1 MAGPVAREGMCRERS
16 PLPRTIATSRG
27 DGNRDGP
34 RDSKPGDGR
43 RWDRTDETGQAVAH
57 GDTAAPNPEEKPFQ
71 LDRPFQERT
80 HRPAQPASACRAE
93 ARWDLRLARVGREDR
108 SRLRQ
113 ARIDPDH
120 CPQMRHHRQPAGSVR
135 GWQEPGF
142 APPIR
147 DVLREARATLV
158 RVCDLAG
165 RGCHRVPQPGRRD
178 VPLGRLIAC
187 RGLLRGD
194 PDGLVAGDAVAPW
207 PRASAARRSP
217 RSPRNGSARP
227 RSRRPLEGREAPPH
241 RMRARHGL

>member
-1 MAGPVAREGMCRERS
+1 MTGGRTPQFSRRAGPGTAAHDCRERYRAKECVGS
-16 PLPRTIATSRG
+16 DRLWQERSQRPAATTTET
-27 DGNRDGP
+27 D
-34 RDSKPGDGR
+34 RDSKPADDR
-43 RWDRTDETGQAVAH
+43 RLDRTDEKGQAVAH

-158 RVCDLAG
+158 RVCHFTG
-165 RGCHRVPQPGRRD
+165 RQRLRVPQSCRRD
-178 VPLGRLIAC
+178 RSLRMGPARA
-187 RGLLRGD
+187 GLTSF
-194 PDGLVAGDAVAPW
+194 PI
-207 PRASAARRSP
+207 
-217 RSPRNGSARP
+217 
-227 RSRRPLEGREAPPH
+227 
-241 RMRARHGL
+241 